1 MEKPLLESLCCLLVI
16 SCIAYGTTKLALLS
30 MQMWLAQN
38 HSDSQQNNLSFF
50 LASLSVCTL
59 SSSCSSFMCIYV
71 GYTMH
76 YLQKGLNVNM
86 IF

>member
-1 MEKPLLESLCCLLVI
+1 MEKPLLECLCCLLVI
-16 SCIAYGTTKLALLS
+16 SCTECGTTKLALLS
-30 MQMWLAQN
+30 KQMVVSSESLRFTA
-38 HSDSQQNNLSFF
+38 NLSFF

-59 SSSCSSFMCIYV
+59 SSHFSSFMCIYA

-76 YLQKGLNVNM
+76 YLQKGLNINM